1 MKILI
6 VEDNEDNLKL
16 FKIIVESGDMP
27 LFLQG
32 TAKKLLKLLKGKSLT
47 SYLWIYRCRR

>member
-16 FKIIVESGDMP
+16 FKVIVESGDMP

-32 TAKKLLKLLKGKSLT
+32 TGKRLLKLLRGKFLT
-47 SYLWIYRCRR
+47 LYLWI